1 MAAAT
6 GRSLSAV
13 PGSDQDPRVITSVS
27 MPRSELEQ
35 LDALAAEHGVS
46 RNRLV
51 RAALRMAAHGQ
62 EWRLRAH
69 LASLP
74 RSRDVRERVLD
85 SLTAEVWLT
94 QEELAA
100 ALRMRPENFRA
111 ALGALTAEHLVIQQG
126 RGVRGSPLR
135 YRRTYPG
142 ERRQRRWR
150 AQLPPQRSA

>member
-62 EWRLRAH
+62 DWRLRAH

-74 RSRDVRERVLD
+74 AQPGREG
-85 SLTAEVWLT
+85 A
-94 QEELAA
+94 
-100 ALRMRPENFRA
+100 RPGRPDRG
-111 ALGALTAEHLVIQQG
+111 GAG
-126 RGVRGSPLR
+126 
-135 YRRTYPG
+135 
-142 ERRQRRWR
+142 
-150 AQLPPQRSA
+150 